1 MLAAVVAL
9 VLAQSPDVVDAGE
22 AVVSSVAASDADAG
36 AAPNDVKDAGADDE
50 PDRRLQTVVTG
61 SRTERKLQDV
71 VVPTEVITRTQI
83 EQLGVRDLGQL
94 LQQHPGVEMVY
105 TNRGVGIRL
114 QGLDPEYVLVLIDG
128 QRVAG
133 RAGTITDVT
142 RFSLRDLERVEIV
155 KGPAAALYGADA
167 VGGVINLITRRPQRE
182 LELSLRA
189 MGGGFQ
195 NGSRDVPLGS
205 EADVRAHVGSKLG
218 PFELRGGAGFRHRS
232 PFDRNPDNVADNG
245 PGIRRFDYDV
255 DLSWNPS
262 DAVRVWSRTSYAWT
276 DLRAIDESDTGAV
289 FNRVQRTEN
298 VDTWL
303 GTRATLPTGTVL
315 TARGHFG
322 FFKDQFLLDQRNSR
336 KLDEYTQTI
345 TRLFEGYVQVDHRVG
360 NHQLTGGAEVLSEN
374 LSSTRLSSTFV
385 QRGRFGLFVQDSWT
399 TGGSGPV
406 KLSVEPGFRADIDS
420 QFGGA
425 PSPRLAF
432 KIDAGQALTFRAS
445 WGLGF
450 RPPSFNELFLQFC
463 NTGIGYCVAGNPG
476 LIPERSGSV
485 NVAVDYRLP
494 IDGWT
499 VSASAWHTSL
509 TNLINIT
516 ASGTPN
522 PDNPTIFTY
531 ENVAGAYTQGGEVN
545 TRVKVSKGVSF
556 DLAYMGLDA
565 RDLTRNRPLEGRSSH
580 RVNGAVNVKYRPTG
594 LEGVVRGT
602 WNGPRNFYVGTGL
615 GFANVLGFG
624 EERVVQAPG
633 YFDLEVQITWVFKP
647 WLKFFLNGY
656 NLLNAGDADFN
667 PRPPRGLLAGATL
680 EY

>member
-1 MLAAVVAL
+1 MFQTLLLVVFAQVGSPL
-9 VLAQSPDVVDAGE
+9 VEDAGLAE
-22 AVVSSVAASDADAG
+22 LDAG
-36 AAPNDVKDAGADDE
+36 VLDAGIDEDDK
-50 PDRRLQTVVTG
+50 RLQTVVTG
-61 SRTERKLQDV
+61 SRTERKLADV

-94 LQQHPGVEMVY
+94 LQQHAGVEMVY

-114 QGLDPEYVLVLIDG
+114 QGLDPEYVLVLVDG
-128 QRVAG
+128 QRIAG

-167 VGGVINLITRRPQRE
+167 VGGVINLITRRPQRQ

-205 EADVRAHVGSKLG
+205 EADLRAHAATKLG
-218 PFELRGGAGFRHRS
+218 AFELRGGAGFRQRS

-255 DLSWNPS
+255 DASWNPS
-262 DAVRVWSRTSYAWT
+262 DRFRAWTRTSYAWT
-276 DLRAIDESDTGAV
+276 DLRAVDENDTGAV
-289 FNRVQRTEN
+289 FNRVQRTEQL
-298 VDTWL
+298 DSWL
-303 GTRATLPTGTVL
+303 GVRNVFDTGTTL
-315 TARGHFG
+315 TVRGHFG
-322 FFKDQFLLDQRNSR
+322 FFKDQFQLDQRNSR
-336 KLDEYTQTI
+336 KLDDYSQTI
-345 TRLFEGYVQVDHRVG
+345 TRLFEGYVQVDQKLGSHL
-360 NHQLTGGAEVLSEN
+360 LTAGAEVLSEN
-374 LSSTRLSSTFV
+374 LSSSRLVSNFV

-399 TGGSGPV
+399 LLTNDAV
-406 KLSVEPGFRADIDS
+406 KLSLEPGIRGDLDS

-432 KIDAGQALTFRAS
+432 KIDAGPSLTFRAG

-450 RPPSFNELFLQFC
+450 RPPSFNELYLRFC
-463 NTGIGYCVAGNPG
+463 NTGIGYCVDGKPG
-476 LIPERSGSV
+476 LVPERSGSV
-485 NVAVDYRLP
+485 NIAVDYRLP

-509 TNLINIT
+509 SNLINIT
-516 ASGTPN
+516 ASGVPN
-522 PDNPTIFTY
+522 PDNPTIFSY
-531 ENVAGAYTQGGEVN
+531 ENVAGAYTQGAEVN
-545 TRVKVSKGVSF
+545 TRLKLSKGASI
-556 DLAYMGLDA
+556 DLSYMGLDA
-565 RDLTRNRPLEGRSSH
+565 RDVTRNRPLEGRSSH
-580 RVNGAVNVKYRPTG
+580 RVNASVNAKYRPTG
-594 LEGVVRGT
+594 LEAIVRGT
-602 WNGPRNFYVGTGL
+602 WNGPRPFYVGSGL

-624 EERVVQAPG
+624 ETRTVQAPG
-633 YFDLEVQITWVFKP
+633 YFDLEVQVTWTFKP
-647 WLKFFLNGY
+647 WLKLFVNGY

-667 PRPPRGLLAGATL
+667 PRPPRGALAGVSL

>member
-1 MLAAVVAL
+1 MFQTLLLVVFAQVGSPL
-9 VLAQSPDVVDAGE
+9 VEDAGLAE
-22 AVVSSVAASDADAG
+22 LDAG
-36 AAPNDVKDAGADDE
+36 VLDAGIDEDDK
-50 PDRRLQTVVTG
+50 RLQTVVTG
-61 SRTERKLQDV
+61 SRTERKLADV

-94 LQQHPGVEMVY
+94 LQQHAGVEMVY

-114 QGLDPEYVLVLIDG
+114 QGLDPEYVLVLVDG
-128 QRVAG
+128 QRIAG

-167 VGGVINLITRRPQRE
+167 VGGVINLITRRPQRQ

-205 EADVRAHVGSKLG
+205 EADLRAHAATKLG
-218 PFELRGGAGFRHRS
+218 AFELRGGAGFRQRS

-255 DLSWNPS
+255 DASWNPS
-262 DAVRVWSRTSYAWT
+262 DRFRAWTRTSYAWT
-276 DLRAIDESDTGAV
+276 DLRAVDENDTGAV
-289 FNRVQRTEN
+289 FNRVQRTEQL
-298 VDTWL
+298 DSWL
-303 GTRATLPTGTVL
+303 GVRNVFDTGTTL
-315 TARGHFG
+315 TVRGHFG
-322 FFKDQFLLDQRNSR
+322 FFKDQFQLDQRNSR
-336 KLDEYTQTI
+336 KLDDYSQTI
-345 TRLFEGYVQVDHRVG
+345 TRLFEGYVQVDQKLGSHL
-360 NHQLTGGAEVLSEN
+360 LTAGAEVLSEN
-374 LSSTRLSSTFV
+374 LSSSRLVSNFV

-399 TGGSGPV
+399 LLTNDAV
-406 KLSVEPGFRADIDS
+406 KLSLEPGIRGDLDS

-432 KIDAGQALTFRAS
+432 KIDAGPSLTFRAG

-450 RPPSFNELFLQFC
+450 RPPSFNELYLRFC
-463 NTGIGYCVAGNPG
+463 NTGIGYCVDGKPG
-476 LIPERSGSV
+476 LVPERSGSV
-485 NVAVDYRLP
+485 NIAVDYRLP

-509 TNLINIT
+509 SNLINIT
-516 ASGTPN
+516 ASGVPN
-522 PDNPTIFTY
+522 PDNPTIFSY
-531 ENVAGAYTQGGEVN
+531 ENVAGAYTQGAEVS
-545 TRVKVSKGVSF
+545 TRLKLSKGASI
-556 DLAYMGLDA
+556 DLSYMGLDA
-565 RDLTRNRPLEGRSSH
+565 RDVTRNRPLEGRSSH
-580 RVNGAVNVKYRPTG
+580 RVNASVNAKYRPTG
-594 LEGVVRGT
+594 LEAVVRGT
-602 WNGPRNFYVGTGL
+602 WNGPRPFYVGSGL

-624 EERVVQAPG
+624 ETRTVQAPG
-633 YFDLEVQITWVFKP
+633 YFDLEVQVTWTFKP
-647 WLKFFLNGY
+647 WLKLFVNGY

-667 PRPPRGLLAGATL
+667 PRPPRGALAGVSL

>member
-1 MLAAVVAL
+1 MFQTLLLVVFAQVGSPL
-9 VLAQSPDVVDAGE
+9 VEDAGLAE
-22 AVVSSVAASDADAG
+22 LDAG
-36 AAPNDVKDAGADDE
+36 VLDAGIDEDDK
-50 PDRRLQTVVTG
+50 RLQTVVTG
-61 SRTERKLQDV
+61 SRTERKLADV

-94 LQQHPGVEMVY
+94 LQQHAGVEMVY

-114 QGLDPEYVLVLIDG
+114 QGLDPEYVLVLVDG
-128 QRVAG
+128 QRIAG

-167 VGGVINLITRRPQRE
+167 VGGVINLITRRPQRQ

-205 EADVRAHVGSKLG
+205 EADLRAHAATKLG
-218 PFELRGGAGFRHRS
+218 AFELRGGAGFRHRS

-255 DLSWNPS
+255 DASWNPS
-262 DAVRVWSRTSYAWT
+262 DRFRAWTRTSYAWT
-276 DLRAIDESDTGAV
+276 DLRAVDENDTGAV
-289 FNRVQRTEN
+289 FNRVQRTEQL
-298 VDTWL
+298 DSWL
-303 GTRATLPTGTVL
+303 GVRNVFDTGTTL
-315 TARGHFG
+315 TVRGHFG
-322 FFKDQFLLDQRNSR
+322 FFKDQFQLDQRNSR
-336 KLDEYTQTI
+336 KLDDYSQTI
-345 TRLFEGYVQVDHRVG
+345 TRLFEGYVQVDQKLGSHL
-360 NHQLTGGAEVLSEN
+360 LTAGAEVLSEN
-374 LSSTRLSSTFV
+374 LSSSRLVSNFV

-399 TGGSGPV
+399 LLTNDAV
-406 KLSVEPGFRADIDS
+406 KLSLEPGIRGDLDS

-432 KIDAGQALTFRAS
+432 KIDAGPSLTFRAG

-450 RPPSFNELFLQFC
+450 RPPSFNELYLRFC
-463 NTGIGYCVAGNPG
+463 NTGIGYCVDGKPG
-476 LIPERSGSV
+476 LVPERSGSV
-485 NVAVDYRLP
+485 NIAVDYRLP

-509 TNLINIT
+509 SNLINIT
-516 ASGTPN
+516 ASGVPN
-522 PDNPTIFTY
+522 PDNPTIFSY
-531 ENVAGAYTQGGEVN
+531 ENVAGAYTQGAEVS
-545 TRVKVSKGVSF
+545 TRLKLSKGASI
-556 DLAYMGLDA
+556 DLSYMGLDA
-565 RDLTRNRPLEGRSSH
+565 RDVTRNRPLEGRSSH
-580 RVNGAVNVKYRPTG
+580 RVNASVNAKYRPTG
-594 LEGVVRGT
+594 LEAVVRGT
-602 WNGPRNFYVGTGL
+602 WNGPRPFYVGSGL

-624 EERVVQAPG
+624 ETRTVQAPG
-633 YFDLEVQITWVFKP
+633 YFDLEVQVTWTFKP
-647 WLKFFLNGY
+647 WLKLFVNGY

-667 PRPPRGLLAGATL
+667 PRPPRGALAGVSL

>member
-1 MLAAVVAL
+1 MVSAVMVVAL
-9 VLAQSPDVVDAGE
+9 MAQLTGPTEPAKVAPPQVDAGVAE
-22 AVVSSVAASDADAG
+22 APSE
-36 AAPNDVKDAGADDE
+36 E
-50 PDRRLQTVVTG
+50 PDRGMITVVTG
-61 SRTERKLQDV
+61 SRTERKLADV

-114 QGLDPEYVLVLIDG
+114 QGLDPEYVLLLVDG
-128 QRVAG
+128 QRIAG

-167 VGGVINLITRRPQRE
+167 VGGVINLITRRPQRQ

-195 NGSRDVPLGS
+195 NGSRDLPLGT
-205 EADVRAHVGSKLG
+205 EADLRAHAGSKLG
-218 PFELRGGAGFRHRS
+218 AFELRGGAGFRHRS

-255 DLSWNPS
+255 DVSWNPS
-262 DAVRVWSRTSYAWT
+262 EQLRAWSRTAYAWT
-276 DLRAIDESDTGAV
+276 DLRAVDENDTGAV
-289 FNRVQRTEN
+289 FNRVQRTEQL
-298 VDTWL
+298 DSWL
-303 GTRATLPTGTVL
+303 GVRNQFDTGTTL
-315 TARGHFG
+315 TVRGHFG

-336 KLDEYTQTI
+336 KLDEYSQTV
-345 TRLFEGYVQVDHRVG
+345 TRLFEGYAQVDQRLGAHL
-360 NHQLTGGAEVLSEN
+360 LTAGVEVMSEN
-374 LSSTRLSSTFV
+374 LSSSRLSEPYV
-385 QRGRFGLFVQDSWT
+385 QRGRIGLFVQDAWQ
-399 TGGSGPV
+399 V
-406 KLSVEPGFRADIDS
+406 LSTESVRLSLEPGLRGDLDS

-432 KIDAGQALTFRAS
+432 KIDAGKALTFRAG

-450 RPPSFNELFLQFC
+450 RPPSFNELYLRFC
-463 NTGIGYCVAGNPG
+463 NTGIGYCVDGNRG
-476 LIPERSGSV
+476 LVPERSGSV

-494 IDGWT
+494 MDGWV

-516 ASGTPN
+516 ASGLPN
-522 PDNPTIFTY
+522 PDMPTIFSY
-531 ENVAGAYTQGGEVN
+531 ENVAGAYTQGAEVN
-545 TRVKVSKGVSF
+545 ARIKPSKGTSI

-565 RDLTRNRPLEGRSSH
+565 RDVTRNRPLEGRSSH
-580 RVNGAVNVKYRPTG
+580 RVNASFSAKYRPTG
-594 LEGVVRGT
+594 LEMVVRTT
-602 WNGPRNFYVGTGL
+602 WHGPRPFYVGSGL
-615 GFANVLGFG
+615 GFANVLGTG
-624 EERVVQAPG
+624 ETRTVIAPG
-633 YFDLEVQITWVFKP
+633 YLDLEAQLTWVFRS
-647 WLKFFLNGY
+647 WLRFSVNGF

-667 PRPPRGLLAGATL
+667 PRPPRGLLAGVTV